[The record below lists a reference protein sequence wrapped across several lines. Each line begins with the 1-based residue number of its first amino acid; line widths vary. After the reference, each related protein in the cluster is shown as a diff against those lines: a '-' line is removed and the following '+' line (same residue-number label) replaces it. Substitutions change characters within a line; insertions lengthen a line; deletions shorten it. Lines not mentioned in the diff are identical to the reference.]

1 MRRFAWFVVAAGC
14 SAASPDLGYDAV
26 LQVPG
31 AQFRPGAFPAAGD
44 GPPVLDV
51 TPSHTTVVV
60 GMLREQLIAH
70 FDPAARGAILGVAGE
85 PGAWIVPVGPPDI
98 TEPGEPL
105 LTQTYGLADDTPM
118 GPLALEIAATDA
130 DGVVGAPATTQIIA
144 DDEPPP
150 INGACGPSDTC
161 PLGQACASN
170 VCTATLM
177 ISLVW
182 DSTADLDLHVVDPLG
197 GEAYSANPNT
207 WQMPAPGSGPPD
219 PNAYKTG
226 GILDRDA
233 NADCVQDGRPEED
246 VSWQDPAPSGTY
258 VVRVEPVAMCKDA
271 SASWY
276 VAAYAADGSV
286 IAAARGVS
294 TAYDVSY
301 GTHGKG
307 GGVTALTF
315 ALP

>member
-1 MRRFAWFVVAAGC
+1 MRWLAWLVLAAAC
-14 SAASPDLGYDAV
+14 NAASPELGYDAV

-31 AQFRPGAFPAAGD
+31 AQFRPGAFPDGGD
-44 GPPVLDV
+44 GPPVLDFI
-51 TPSHTTVVV
+51 PSHTTVVV
-60 GMLREQLIAH
+60 GMLREQLTAH
-70 FDPAARGAILGVAGE
+70 FDPAARGAILGVVGDA
-85 PGAWIVPVGPPDI
+85 GAWIVPVGAPDV
-98 TEPGEPL
+98 TAPGEPRL
-105 LTQTYGLADDTPM
+105 VQTYGLAETTPS
-118 GPLALEIAATDA
+118 GPLTLEIAATDA
-130 DGVVGAPATTQIIA
+130 DGVIGAPATIELIA
-144 DDEPPP
+144 DEPPPP
-150 INGACGPSDTC
+150 INGACPTGVC
-161 PLGQACASN
+161 PLGQACVSN
-170 VCTATLM
+170 VCTAALM
-177 ISLVW
+177 VSLVW

-207 WQMPAPGSGPPD
+207 WQMPAPGSAPPD

-233 NADCVQDGRPEED
+233 NASCAQSGNPEED
-246 VSWQDPAPSGTY
+246 VSWQQPAPSGTY

-271 SASWY
+271 SARWY

-286 IAAARGVS
+286 IAAASGVS

-307 GGVTALTF
+307 GGVTALMF